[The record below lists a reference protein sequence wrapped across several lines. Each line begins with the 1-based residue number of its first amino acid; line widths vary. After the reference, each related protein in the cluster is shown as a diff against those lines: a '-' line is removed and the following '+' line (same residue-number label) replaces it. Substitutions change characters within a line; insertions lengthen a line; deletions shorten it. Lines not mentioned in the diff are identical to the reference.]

1 MHPIEFVFGL
11 LGLIAVGIAIMLF
24 GEAFRAHIF
33 LFLAIWLFLPA
44 LSVVIRKWGI
54 FEAKNLR
61 QLRTGFMIFV
71 VAISWYVFIG
81 WDDIRNHIGK
91 NYIDGYRH
99 WTIETG
105 ENDNGETT
113 YGQDWTAKNA
123 SGRRVLNVL
132 QVLALILAVG
142 SPVITWKGLES
153 AIRQIERREDEY
165 LAGVDQTDD
174 KV

>member
-71 VAISWYVFIG
+71 WLRFHGTCLS
-81 WDDIRNHIGK
+81 
-91 NYIDGYRH
+91 
-99 WTIETG
+99 
-105 ENDNGETT
+105 
-113 YGQDWTAKNA
+113 
-123 SGRRVLNVL
+123 
-132 QVLALILAVG
+132 VG
-142 SPVITWKGLES
+142 MI
-153 AIRQIERREDEY
+153 
-165 LAGVDQTDD
+165 
-174 KV
+174 